1 MKIKKLEIF
10 NLYGYINK
18 SIIFKEITFLVGNNG
33 VGKTS
38 ILSII
43 KAFFEKKV
51 EFFYE
56 IEFDKIIFELEI
68 QSKNII
74 ITITQTKTMEKIL
87 ENNEIIPTKTI
98 CIVSEPR
105 INNYRKEILIKLIK
119 EKEEVLK
126 TNQDIKELK
135 NEIED
140 LKKELKEVDSKQYRM
155 KLSSHYYE
163 QFFKTNNDFIS
174 IGIENQK
181 ELKKMI
187 ENIINDPTESE
198 SFEKI
203 QKMIDPI
210 VDIKSVWRTI
220 SMAFMRK
227 FIDILLKNK
236 EKKVN
241 YKEIDDYNIIERYL
255 TILNRFLKDSNK
267 EIVFNE
273 NENYEFLLKNNGNK
287 NIDISYLSSG
297 EKKILILCTRIILEL
312 KNSSSLIID
321 EPENSLHIQWQE
333 LLSEMFN
340 NFLEYSPTSQLIVA
354 THSPYI
360 VSEIDIESII
370 SLDSNY
376 KGNI

>member
-1 MKIKKLEIF
+1 
-10 NLYGYINK
+10 
-18 SIIFKEITFLVGNNG
+18 
-33 VGKTS
+33 
-38 ILSII
+38 
-43 KAFFEKKV
+43 
-51 EFFYE
+51 
-56 IEFDKIIFELEI
+56 
-68 QSKNII
+68 
-74 ITITQTKTMEKIL
+74 MEKIL
-87 ENNEIIPTKTI
+87 ENNEIIPAKTI

-155 KLSSHYYE
+155 TLSSHYYE

-267 EIVFNE
+267 EIIFNE

-360 VSEIDIESII
+360 VSEIDIENII